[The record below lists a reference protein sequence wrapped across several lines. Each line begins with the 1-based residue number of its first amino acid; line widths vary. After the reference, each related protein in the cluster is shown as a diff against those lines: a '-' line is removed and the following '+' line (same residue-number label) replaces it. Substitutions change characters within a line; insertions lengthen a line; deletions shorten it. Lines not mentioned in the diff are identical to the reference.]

1 MGRRAALII
10 LAHGARGIT
19 HVIFFKEVMMMHRPV
34 VKKAGG
40 KRKGRG
46 FSLREL
52 QKAGITPLLAR
63 KLGIAVDLRRKS
75 LRQENVEALKR
86 IEAEKP
92 AKKEEKKE
100 TVVKL
105 EDIKGVGPKKVEQ
118 FAKAGI
124 KTANDLLKADLAE
137 VSKKSGIS
145 VKVLERLIKEA
156 EKLVKSR

>member
-1 MGRRAALII
+1 
-10 LAHGARGIT
+10 
-19 HVIFFKEVMMMHRPV
+19 MHRPV
-34 VKKAGG
+34 VKKSGG

-52 QKAGITPLLAR
+52 QKAGIAPLLAR
-63 KLGIAVDLRRKS
+63 KLGIAVDKRRKS
-75 LRQENVEALKR
+75 LRQENIEMLKR
-86 IEAEKP
+86 IAAEKP
-92 AKKEEKKE
+92 VQKKEEKKE
-100 TVVKL
+100 KIVKL

-124 KTANDLLKADLAE
+124 KTANELLKADLAE

-145 VKVLERLIKEA
+145 VKVLERLVKEA